1 MDLYKVGVAGLCGW
15 LAMAGG
21 AMALTPPA
29 GIEIDGA
36 WLGNLTLS
44 GGADGYGFV
53 QSGTSH
59 AAFNGNNITG
69 TRLANALIELQK
81 PAGLVQFNLAIGAN
95 TGAMPLGSAPIQA
108 SVNSLATGP
117 LYYGY
122 LTIAP
127 PGSPVTLSAGQL
139 ISLEGFEAG
148 TDWYN
153 SNLFTSALFYTQSAM
168 FRGAEL
174 NYASKALNATIAWGD
189 GYETGVFNTVEA
201 VATYQLPHGQSIA
214 AYYAGALGRV
224 GLNAK
229 TYAGTG
235 SYGDP
240 AHFATVGTFGA
251 NYANSQMFG
260 AYYTFSDGALSLTPE
275 IQYQYAKADARLV
288 QPGSAAMGKFSSM
301 FGAALFADYPIANT
315 PYEIGGFAEY
325 FTSNGPDTWFIA
337 PGARGAG
344 FAITPSWQ
352 HKDLFIRASAGY
364 MHLLNGSYAG
374 NGQIGAFGNQ
384 AGGRDVVQ
392 GLLEAGILF

>member
-1 MDLYKVGVAGLCGW
+1 MRLAGNGRW
-15 LAMAGG
+15 RDG
-21 AMALTPPA
+21 AHPPA

-174 NYASKALNATIAWGD
+174 NYASKALNATIAWGMATRR
-189 GYETGVFNTVEA
+189 GCSTRCRRWPPTSCRTGN
-201 VATYQLPHGQSIA
+201 PSPPIMR
-214 AYYAGALGRV
+214 GR
-224 GLNAK
+224 
-229 TYAGTG
+229 
-235 SYGDP
+235 S
-240 AHFATVGTFGA
+240 
-251 NYANSQMFG
+251 
-260 AYYTFSDGALSLTPE
+260 
-275 IQYQYAKADARLV
+275 
-288 QPGSAAMGKFSSM
+288 
-301 FGAALFADYPIANT
+301 
-315 PYEIGGFAEY
+315 GGW
-325 FTSNGPDTWFIA
+325 G
-337 PGARGAG
+337 
-344 FAITPSWQ
+344 
-352 HKDLFIRASAGY
+352 
-364 MHLLNGSYAG
+364 
-374 NGQIGAFGNQ
+374 
-384 AGGRDVVQ
+384 
-392 GLLEAGILF
+392 